1 MYDIV
6 VVSVTETKNIYY
18 LEPNSLKLKL
28 NDMVIF
34 ESDIGLMNGIVIK
47 ENYSELK
54 ENLLFPLFS
63 VVRIADKNDLNKIKK
78 NKNVCEKALIDIDK
92 FKKELNLDMQFVDSY
107 LNFDSSQLI
116 ISFLAD
122 DRIDF
127 RDLVKKMAQKYKTRI
142 ELRQIGVRDKAKK
155 IGGLGPCGLF
165 LCCNTFLSDFD
176 SVSINMAKNQLLA
189 LNPSKI
195 NGICGRLM
203 CCLNYENDT
212 YTELKKS
219 LPKLGMI
226 YDTPEGMGKVV
237 ELDVLNNTYSVDL
250 KEKGIVKFSGEKR
263 ND

>member
-127 RDLVKKMAQKYKTRI
+127 RDLVKKMAQKY
-142 ELRQIGVRDKAKK
+142 
-155 IGGLGPCGLF
+155 
-165 LCCNTFLSDFD
+165 
-176 SVSINMAKNQLLA
+176 
-189 LNPSKI
+189 
-195 NGICGRLM
+195 
-203 CCLNYENDT
+203 
-212 YTELKKS
+212 
-219 LPKLGMI
+219 I
-226 YDTPEGMGKVV
+226 Y
-237 ELDVLNNTYSVDL
+237 YY
-250 KEKGIVKFSGEKR
+250 
-263 ND
+263 